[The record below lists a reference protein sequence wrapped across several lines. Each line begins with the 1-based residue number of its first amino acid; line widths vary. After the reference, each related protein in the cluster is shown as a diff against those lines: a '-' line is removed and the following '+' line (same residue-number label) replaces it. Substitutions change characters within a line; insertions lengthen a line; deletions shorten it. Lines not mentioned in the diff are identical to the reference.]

1 METVTIYTN
10 GKSLFTLRNFDK
22 TSGVCHAHGITIKAE
37 VSKLKAMSMHE
48 QGRLFYV
55 EGMGDRKHLAGV
67 QMKKN
72 TILGDFKI
80 F

>member
-1 METVTIYTN
+1 MEKVIIYTN
-10 GKSLFTLRNFDK
+10 GKSLFTLKKFDK
-22 TSGVCHAHGITIKAE
+22 TSGVCHAHGITIKEE

-55 EGMGDRKHLAGV
+55 DGIGDRKHLSGV